1 MLAHGILNG
10 VAEQYKQHPF
20 TIDRSKPYEK
30 DGKEFVD
37 FTLVFES

>member
-10 VAEQYKQHPF
+10 VGQHYKQHPF
-20 TIDRSKPYEK
+20 TIERSESYEK
-30 DGKEFVD
+30 NGKEFVD